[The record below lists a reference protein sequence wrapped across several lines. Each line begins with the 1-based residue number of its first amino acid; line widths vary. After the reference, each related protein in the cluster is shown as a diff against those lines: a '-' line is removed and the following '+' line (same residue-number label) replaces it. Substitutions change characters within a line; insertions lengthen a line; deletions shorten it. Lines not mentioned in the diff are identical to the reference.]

1 MTGEQ
6 RTLAIWGGAAGAVAV
21 IGLAW
26 VVIRGGSLSDDRAR
40 ITQLSSDYAKAQ
52 PAGAKLESQIAAM
65 QKAAQEQG
73 RALDEAARTLAPE
86 LKAEYRASDLTS
98 AANRVATD
106 LKALRQRAERTRVAL
121 PASLPLE
128 GGLDP
133 DENVRQQQLAQLSLV
148 RSALD
153 TVMDAGVARI
163 AGISP
168 GKPWADPSGA
178 YAVFP
183 ADIDIEAPFEAVQ
196 AVLQGFLAAH
206 KQGLGLRGVTLT
218 PNLTK
223 PDGPVRA
230 KLTVSLVTV
239 AKPEW
244 KLAPDKT
251 APKGGT
257 PAAKPATAT
266 AAAPAAAKPTTASSK
281 PSLGDD

>member
-26 VVIRGGSLSDDRAR
+26 VVIRGGSLADDRAR
-40 ITQLSSDYAKAQ
+40 IAQLTSDYAKAQ
-52 PAGAKLESQIAAM
+52 PAGTKLESQIAAV

-86 LKAEYRASDLTS
+86 LKSEYRASDLTS

-133 DENVRQQQLAQLSLV
+133 EETVRQQQLAQLSLI

-153 TVMDAGVARI
+153 LVMDAGVARI
-163 AGISP
+163 SGISP
-168 GKPWADPSGA
+168 GKPWADPTET

-183 ADIDIEAPFEAVQ
+183 AEIDIEAPFEAIQ

-206 KQGLGLRGVTLT
+206 KQGLGLRGAVLT
-218 PNLTK
+218 PNLAK

-230 KLTVSLVTV
+230 KLTVSLVTPV
-239 AKPEW
+239 KPEW
-244 KLAPDKT
+244 KLVPDKS
-251 APKGGT
+251 APKAA
-257 PAAKPATAT
+257 AAKPAA
-266 AAAPAAAKPTTASSK
+266 AAAPAAPKPTTASSK